1 MINRV
6 LKRLPETGEDLLA
19 GMRVWPDNQPED
31 WYYLAVQEATNS
43 HTWKEKGEISEQW
56 TELTEAPDWSRYET

>member
-1 MINRV
+1 M
-6 LKRLPETGEDLLA
+6 LQ
-19 GMRVWPDNQPED
+19 WPDNQDPGA
-31 WYYLAVQEATNS
+31 WYYLAVPGGHNS